1 MPLSEVKLVIVPNY
15 DELSVKNLWPHM
27 QKIEEFMKY
36 FPDKIPQGRLPAR
49 EYFFNVMNSIN
60 SEYVQSLI
68 RHATEQRHSAQGFDM
83 NHESI
88 VVSDKMLDQLNSMPY
103 VSCKYISMSDIL

>member
-1 MPLSEVKLVIVPNY
+1 MPLSSVKLVTVPNY

-27 QKIEEFMKY
+27 QQIDEFMKY

-49 EYFFNVMNSIN
+49 EYFFNIMNSIN
-60 SEYVQSLI
+60 PEYVQGLI
-68 RHATEQRHSAQGFDM
+68 RHATEQRHSASNFNEQ
-83 NHESI
+83 HESI

-103 VSCKYISMSDIL
+103 ISCKYISMTDI